1 MSEAQ
6 TTAVLDNLELNA
18 TPEQRKIAIFAL
30 LAVTL
35 VWGATFIWMKQALD
49 SLDAEKSSLGTNGVV
64 AVLVFAR
71 FAIAALM
78 MLIFFKNCLLYT
90 SPSPRDP

>member
-1 MSEAQ
+1 MSEGLSVNA
-6 TTAVLDNLELNA
+6 AIALEG
-18 TPEQRKIAIFAL
+18 TKQQRQIAIIAL

-49 SLDAEKSSLGTNGVV
+49 ALGEEKSELGVNGVV
-64 AVLVFAR
+64 ASLVFAR

-78 MLIFFKNCLLYT
+78 MLIFFKKGQNL
-90 SPSPRDP
+90 S